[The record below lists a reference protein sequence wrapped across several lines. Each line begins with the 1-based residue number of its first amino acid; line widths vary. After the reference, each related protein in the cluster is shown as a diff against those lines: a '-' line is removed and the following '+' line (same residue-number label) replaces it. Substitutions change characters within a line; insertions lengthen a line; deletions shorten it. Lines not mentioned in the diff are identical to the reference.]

1 MEVRILPRDLREL
14 DGNLLHTGFLSESH
28 HNLFFRIVGWRQEL
42 RGFTAFRPFLSRGS
56 WMLCEKV
63 PRSVDRPSS
72 FA

>member
-1 MEVRILPRDLREL
+1 
-14 DGNLLHTGFLSESH
+14 LHTGFLSESH